1 MWQPAYLA
9 AGALVGVVIGLTGI
23 GGGSLMTPLLILVF
37 RQSPVVAVGT
47 DLVFAAATK
56 LVATATS
63 GLQRRVDWPVVVR
76 MAAGSL
82 PAALVTLY
90 WMKGTHDPGPEVAL
104 IVTRALAVMLLLTS
118 ASLVLQPRL
127 QAAIRQ
133 YALRPRRWPWLQPLV
148 TLLAGG
154 VVGFAVTLTSV
165 GAGALGTVVLLFVY
179 PLRLTP
185 ARLVATDLAHA
196 LPLALVA
203 GAGHAVLGHVDYG
216 LLVTLLAGSIP
227 GVLVGTLCAPR
238 APAWLLRGLISVMLA
253 ATGGRLLF
261 G

>member
-1 MWQPAYLA
+1 
-9 AGALVGVVIGLTGI
+9 
-23 GGGSLMTPLLILVF
+23 
-37 RQSPVVAVGT
+37 
-47 DLVFAAATK
+47 
-56 LVATATS
+56 
-63 GLQRRVDWPVVVR
+63 
-76 MAAGSL
+76 
-82 PAALVTLY
+82 
-90 WMKGTHDPGPEVAL
+90 
-104 IVTRALAVMLLLTS
+104 
-118 ASLVLQPRL
+118 
-127 QAAIRQ
+127 
-133 YALRPRRWPWLQPLV
+133 
-148 TLLAGG
+148 
-154 VVGFAVTLTSV
+154 
-165 GAGALGTVVLLFVY
+165 VLLFVY